1 MAKKKTLEEEINHFL
16 ERWDYKEQVQ
26 FLKDVIPLVEL
37 YDVDEKDDWV
47 EKAIGGDIENV
58 RNVRLIRTVYLVS
71 KIAEFHAGKMC
82 MINIEFKNLWKRI
95 EQNESR
101 NK

>member
-1 MAKKKTLEEEINHFL
+1 MAKKLTIEEEINHFL
-16 ERWDYKEQVQ
+16 DRWDYKEQIQ

-37 YDVDEKDDWV
+37 YDVEEDDDWV
-47 EKAIGGDIENV
+47 EKEVGGDIENV
-58 RNVRLIRTVYLVS
+58 RNIRLIRTVYLMS
-71 KIAEFHAGKMC
+71 KIAEFHAGKLC

-95 EQNESR
+95 EKNEIE